1 MDKTHR
7 ATLSGP
13 PQVAKCVRGLDPVQ
27 SVCTCLYSRSPAER
41 RRPRTNS
48 GLVVLGPHPWGFR
61 TWGRPNHTSPG
72 SLNRGPRW
80 GVTSTESK
88 YWSGMRGHPSPA
100 SPSLQKDS
108 PGPGTAQAPWKSPW
122 ISQQRPRPAGGI
134 PDPRLPPGGSHGD
147 TGKPSPE
154 PTQGPGHLACWTPPQ
169 RSHVPLVVKNP
180 PAKTRVQFL
189 GQGDPLEKEM
199 AIPSSILAQR
209 IS

>member
-1 MDKTHR
+1 MCGGW
-7 ATLSGP
+7 TLSRACARACTLGQ
-13 PQVAKCVRGLDPVQ
+13 PQNRGG
-27 SVCTCLYSRSPAER
+27 
-41 RRPRTNS
+41 PRTNS
-48 GLVVLGPHPWGFR
+48 GLVVLGPRQWGFR

-108 PGPGTAQAPWKSPW
+108 PGPGTAQAPWRSPW
-122 ISQQRPRPAGGI
+122 ISQQRPHPAGSI

-154 PTQGPGHLACWTPPQ
+154 LTQGPGHLACWTPPQ
-169 RSHVPLVVKNP
+169 RSNVLLVVKNP

-189 GQGDPLEKEM
+189 GQEDPLEKEI

>member
-1 MDKTHR
+1 MCGGWTPSR
-7 ATLSGP
+7 ACARACTLGQ
-13 PQVAKCVRGLDPVQ
+13 PQNRGG
-27 SVCTCLYSRSPAER
+27 
-41 RRPRTNS
+41 PRTNS
-48 GLVVLGPHPWGFR
+48 GLVVLGPRQWGFR

-108 PGPGTAQAPWKSPW
+108 PGPGTAQAPWRSPW
-122 ISQQRPRPAGGI
+122 ISQQRPRPAGSI

-154 PTQGPGHLACWTPPQ
+154 LTQGPGHLACWTPPQ
-169 RSHVPLVVKNP
+169 RSNVLLVVKNP

-189 GQGDPLEKEM
+189 GQEDPLEKEI

>member
-1 MDKTHR
+1 MPV
-7 ATLSGP
+7 L
-13 PQVAKCVRGLDPVQ
+13 QVTPNRGG
-27 SVCTCLYSRSPAER
+27 
-41 RRPRTNS
+41 PRTNS
-48 GLVVLGPHPWGFR
+48 GTGGPVATPMGLQDP
-61 TWGRPNHTSPG
+61 GRPNHTSPE

-108 PGPGTAQAPWKSPW
+108 PGPGTARAPWKGPW
-122 ISQQRPRPAGGI
+122 ISQQRPCPAGGI

-169 RSHVPLVVKNP
+169 RSHVALAVKNP
-180 PAKTRVQFL
+180 PAKTRVHFL
-189 GQGDPLEKEM
+189 GQEDPLEKEM
-199 AIPSSILAQR
+199 PIPSSTLA
-209 IS
+209 